1 MNSMLRGLAALSIA
15 AALLQAPV
23 VQAQEKSVPSSER
36 EKNSYLIGMDVG
48 RSIAQVGPD
57 LDRAAFRRAIDNAFA
72 GGKPLIGEA
81 EAAQIGPAL
90 MQRVAVR
97 SGQPMAGVAP
107 GTEPPTVAKD
117 KVGLLV
123 GADVGRSLA
132 PIKDE
137 VDLAMFDQGL
147 AVVLDGGTPAIA
159 EADQAAL
166 REAFGKR
173 MQERMRA
180 ETEAAALKGAA
191 EGVAF
196 LANNKSAK
204 GVVTTAS
211 GLQYMVL
218 RQGAGPRPMAS
229 SRVRVHYQ
237 GTLLDGSVFDSSY
250 ERNDPATFGLNQVIA
265 GWTEGL
271 QLMPVGAK
279 YRFWIPSE
287 LAYGRNGSPGSIPPN
302 SALVFDVELL
312 QVL

>member
-1 MNSMLRGLAALSIA
+1 MKSMLRGLAALSIA
-15 AALLQAPV
+15 AVLSQAS
-23 VQAQEKSVPSSER
+23 VQAQEKTVPSSER

-48 RSIAQVGPD
+48 RSIEQVGPD
-57 LDRAAFRRAIDNAFA
+57 LDRSAFRRAIDNAFS
-72 GGKPLIGEA
+72 GGKPLVTEA
-81 EAAQIGPAL
+81 EAAELGPAL

-97 SGQPMAGVAP
+97 SGQPMQGVAP
-107 GTEPPTVAKD
+107 GTEPPKVDRD

-137 VDLAMFDQGL
+137 VDMAMFEQGL
-147 AVVLDGGTPAIA
+147 AVVLDGGTPVIP
-159 EADQAAL
+159 EPEQTAL

-173 MQERMRA
+173 MQERMRL
-180 ETEAAALKGAA
+180 ETEAAAQKGAA

-196 LANNKSAK
+196 LAANKAKK

-218 RQGAGPRPMAS
+218 RQGAGQRPMAS

-237 GTLLDGSVFDSSY
+237 GTLLDGTVFDSSY
-250 ERNDPATFGLNQVIA
+250 ERNDPATFGLGQVIA

-279 YRFWIPSE
+279 YRFWIPAE